1 MTTMHTEDNTSKT
14 DVPTGQG
21 FRYPPQV
28 FTDPT
33 YAATI
38 PQTEEEEEA
47 ELRRLN
53 SWASI
58 VNFVID
64 VANHIAGVTLL
75 IGKKEC

>member
-1 MTTMHTEDNTSKT
+1 MTTMQTEDNTSER

-33 YAATI
+33 YATAI
-38 PQTEEEEEA
+38 SQTEEEGEVEQK
-47 ELRRLN
+47 LN

-58 VNFVID
+58 VNFVTD
-64 VANHIAGVTLL
+64 VVNHIAV
-75 IGKKEC
+75 